1 MAARA
6 NTTEIVL
13 SANKFSV
20 CVTLTN
26 ESIILTAANII
37 KKDILQYCSEKTK
50 RAWPPT
56 TEQFLTSVRNIT
68 ESVHLF
74 LKELLKLEKHSV
86 SRSEN
91 ITRVVESYATDSV
104 NAVSR
109 GGIMP
114 SKHFLLGL

>member
-37 KKDILQYCSEKTK
+37 KKDILQFVVKK
-50 RAWPPT
+50 
-56 TEQFLTSVRNIT
+56 QNGHGHQLLNNFQ
-68 ESVHLF
+68 H
-74 LKELLKLEKHSV
+74 LKE
-86 SRSEN
+86 
-91 ITRVVESYATDSV
+91 I
-104 NAVSR
+104 
-109 GGIMP
+109 
-114 SKHFLLGL
+114 